1 MLQIITLPVGPG
13 QANCYLIFNEENKET
28 LIVDPGGEPAKIKS
42 IVDELTAVPLAILLT
57 HTHYDHIG
65 AVDEIRDYYDIPVY
79 VAAKEQ
85 QWLSEPNKKLSAL
98 LGQAVTARAADYLFE
113 PEETIEIADFTIK
126 VVATPG
132 HSPGGVSFIFEED
145 EFVITGDALF
155 AGSIGRT
162 ALPGSQPEQ
171 LFKGIREK
179 WFILPDQYTA
189 SPGHGPQTN
198 IGNEKKPHPFC
209 QQFSSTTETSH
220 TSPR

>member
-1 MLQIITLPVGPG
+1 GRKTQMLQIITLPVGPG

-85 QWLSEPNKKLSAL
+85 EWLTEPNKNLSAL

-155 AGSIGRT
+155 AGSVGRT
-162 ALPGSQPEQ
+162 DLPGSEPNK
-171 LFKGIREK
+171 LLDGIRK
-179 WFILPDQYTA
+179 QLFILPGNYTVY
-189 SPGHGPQTN
+189 PGHGGPSTITDEMMTN
-198 IGNEKKPHPFC
+198 PF
-209 QQFSSTTETSH
+209 FS
-220 TSPR
+220 

>member
-1 MLQIITLPVGPG
+1 MLQIITLPAGPG
-13 QANCYLIFNEENKET
+13 QANCYIIFNEENKET

-42 IVDELTAVPLAILLT
+42 IIDELTAAPLAILLT
-57 HTHYDHIG
+57 HAHYDHIG

-85 QWLSEPNKKLSAL
+85 EWLTKPNKNLSAL

-113 PEETIEIADFTIK
+113 PEETIEIADFTVK

-155 AGSIGRT
+155 AGSVGRT
-162 ALPGSQPEQ
+162 DLPGSEPNKLLDGIRKQ
-171 LFKGIREK
+171 LFV
-179 WFILPDQYTA
+179 LPGNYTIY
-189 SPGHGPQTN
+189 PGHGGQSTITAEMMTN
-198 IGNEKKPHPFC
+198 PF
-209 QQFSSTTETSH
+209 FN
-220 TSPR
+220 

>member
-85 QWLSEPNKKLSAL
+85 EWLTEPNKNLSAL

-155 AGSIGRT
+155 AGSVGRT
-162 ALPGSQPEQ
+162 DLPGSEPNK
-171 LFKGIREK
+171 LLDGIRK
-179 WFILPDQYTA
+179 QLFILPENYTVY
-189 SPGHGPQTN
+189 PGHGGQTTIADEMTTN
-198 IGNEKKPHPFC
+198 PF
-209 QQFSSTTETSH
+209 FN
-220 TSPR
+220 

>member
-85 QWLSEPNKKLSAL
+85 EWLTEPNKNLSAL

-155 AGSIGRT
+155 AGSVGRT
-162 ALPGSQPEQ
+162 DLPGSEPNK
-171 LFKGIREK
+171 LLDGIRK
-179 WFILPDQYTA
+179 QLFILPGNYTIY
-189 SPGHGPQTN
+189 PGHGGQSTIADEITTN
-198 IGNEKKPHPFC
+198 PF
-209 QQFSSTTETSH
+209 FS
-220 TSPR
+220 